1 MAWALSSE
9 SNSNSNQKTNF
20 LEKHFED
27 NLAFSDTCVCI
38 QIKSV
43 MPIYENYKVF
53 ALSLHLNYIQIF
65 IRYGVAGMRRNR
77 WSVGLLTAKK
87 QTKFARTTFDLHI
100 LVTEKT

>member
-38 QIKSV
+38 QIKGV

-53 ALSLHLNYIQIF
+53 ALSLYSNYYIQIF
-65 IRYGVAGMRRNR
+65 TLYSVAGMRRNR
-77 WSVGLLTAKK
+77 WSVGLVTAKK
-87 QTKFARTTFDLHI
+87 PILQELLLIYTF
-100 LVTEKT
+100 